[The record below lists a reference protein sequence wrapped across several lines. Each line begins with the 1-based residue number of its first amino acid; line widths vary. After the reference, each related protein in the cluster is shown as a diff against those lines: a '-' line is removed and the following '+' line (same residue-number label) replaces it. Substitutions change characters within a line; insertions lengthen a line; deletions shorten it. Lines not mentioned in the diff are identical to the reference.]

1 MERLGGSGD
10 SNVCSPNL
18 LANLCREI
26 AILRQSDEKHPGENV
41 DQYALRISSLFTKL
55 LTEAARTTP
64 LGKSPHIFAWER
76 LKIDVFENV
85 LLPAIRLEQIRE
97 DPAHSFASARDRA
110 RKHGSN
116 NLYGVN
122 VTNLSSVVSTPP
134 ARETQLETQLDN
146 VQATIASLIEAPTP
160 PKKQNRGRSNSER
173 QATQGRRDNSVSRR
187 YRSSSSRAKT
197 PRSTR
202 PSTCMFEHCMR
213 PTTYKTEDCLFK
225 TLAAKIGSDP

>member
-1 MERLGGSGD
+1 MERLGGSVD

-26 AILRQSDEKHPGENV
+26 VTLRQRDEKHPGENV
-41 DQYALRISSLFTKL
+41 DQYALRISSLFTRT

-64 LGKSPHIFAWER
+64 QEKSPQIFAWER
-76 LKIDVFENV
+76 LKIAVFENG

-110 RKHGSN
+110 RKHASN
-116 NLYGVN
+116 NLHGVN

-134 ARETQLETQLDN
+134 ALKTQLETQLDN

-160 PKKQNRGRSNSER
+160 PRKQHRGRSKSER
-173 QATQGRRDNSVSRR
+173 QATQGRRDNSTSRG
-187 YRSSSSRAKT
+187 RSSSKAKT
-197 PRSTR
+197 PHSTR
-202 PSTCMFEHCMR
+202 PSSCMFGHCMR
-213 PTTYKTEDCLFK
+213 PTTHKTEDCFFLK
-225 TLAAKIGSDP
+225 TGSHNRE